1 MDLAMSAI
9 TRSRPGHWADQPDG
23 LNARFMDL
31 VEGDRRVSLSE
42 QQDHLPARPKKSWQD
57 SIWLVVLLCLS
68 ALSAPFVGS
77 LIAIWK

>member
-1 MDLAMSAI
+1 MNAT
-9 TRSRPGHWADQPDG
+9 TRSRPGHWANAD

-31 VEGDRRVSLSE
+31 ADGDRRVSLAE
-42 QQDHLPARPKKSWQD
+42 QQDYLPACPKKSWQD

-68 ALSAPFVGS
+68 ALVAPFVGS

>member
-9 TRSRPGHWADQPDG
+9 TRTRPGHWADQ
-23 LNARFMDL
+23 NARFMDL
-31 VEGDRRVSLSE
+31 VEGDQRVSLAE
-42 QQDHLPARPKKSWQD
+42 QQDYLPSRQKKSWQD

-68 ALSAPFVGS
+68 ALCAPFIGS